1 MEKMLEMVD
10 ICKNFPGVKALDKV
24 SFDLNPGE
32 VHVLLGE
39 NGAGKSTLMKILFGL
54 YSKDSGLISLKGK
67 QMDFKSGSDSFKSGV
82 RLIPQE
88 LNLIPNLSVT
98 ENIFA
103 GHLPV
108 KKLGFVDWRMADSK
122 ALDILNRL
130 EFHMDLRRRVSELSV
145 SEQQMVAIARAF
157 QENPSI
163 IVFDEPTSALGKS
176 ETQKLFELIQMVKKQ
191 NVGII
196 YISHR
201 MEEIPLIADRVTVMR
216 DGKVVKHFSK
226 EEINVPLIIK
236 ALSGTEC
243 EDERFPRVDHK
254 VGSRVTVEL
263 KQIQYKKLVN
273 AVDLQVHEGEILGI
287 TGFVG
292 AGKTELSRILFG
304 AARTDSGE
312 LSVCGERVSFRRT
325 QDAIEKKIAL
335 IPEDRR
341 MEGLVTSRKVFEN
354 ITLPSLKQFTNQMG
368 VLRQKKERLV
378 TDEYVRKLSIATT
391 NMNKRV
397 KYLSGGNQQKIVI
410 AKWLNTGAE
419 IFIFDEATRGVDVR
433 AKSEIYRMMGQL
445 AAQGKTVINISMEF
459 PEVIGISDRII
470 VMHEGRITAD
480 IPRSEATIDR
490 LYQASGGQ
498 EL

>member
-10 ICKNFPGVKALDKV
+10 ICKSFPGVRALDKV
-24 SFDLNPGE
+24 CFDLSPGE

-54 YSKDSGLISLKGK
+54 YAKDSGRISLNGK
-67 QMDFKSGSDSFKSGV
+67 QVDFKSGSDSFKSGV

-108 KKLGFVDWRMADSK
+108 KHLGFVDWRKADRQSGE
-122 ALDILNRL
+122 ILERL
-130 EFHMDLRRRVSELSV
+130 EFHMDVRRRVSELSV

-157 QENPSI
+157 QDHPSI

-191 NVGII
+191 RVGII

-216 DGKVVKHFSK
+216 DGRVVKSFSK
-226 EEINVPLIIK
+226 EEIDVPLIIK
-236 ALSGTEC
+236 ALSGTHS
-243 EDERFPRVDHK
+243 DAERFPRVEHQ
-254 VGSRVTVEL
+254 VSSQVTVQL
-263 KQIQYKKLVN
+263 KQLQYKNLVN
-273 AVDLQVHEGEILGI
+273 GVDLQVHKGEILGI

-292 AGKTELSRILFG
+292 AGKTELSKLLFG
-304 AARTDSGE
+304 AARPHGGDIFIFGE
-312 LSVCGERVSFRRT
+312 KAKLHKT
-325 QDAIEKKIAL
+325 QDAIDRKIAL

-341 MEGLVTSRKVFEN
+341 LEGLVTSRKIYEN
-354 ITLPSLKQFTNQMG
+354 ITLPSLKGFTNPLG
-368 VLRQKKERLV
+368 VIRRKQERAV
-378 TDEYVRKLSIATT
+378 TEEYVRKLSIATT
-391 NMNKRV
+391 DINKRV

-419 IFIFDEATRGVDVR
+419 IFIFDEATRGIDVR
-433 AKSEIYRMMGQL
+433 AKAEIYRMMGQL

-459 PEVIGISDRII
+459 PEVIGISDRIV

-480 IPRSEATIDR
+480 MPQRLATIDR
-490 LYQASGGQ
+490 LYLASGGQ
-498 EL
+498 VL